1 MKISLFKNSI
11 IRLGV
16 DRAVS
21 YTLLVR
27 AWQMLAGLC
36 TIFVIAK
43 FFTPIE
49 QGYFYTFASI
59 LALQIFFE
67 LGLTYVVMQF
77 ASHEMALLSWS
88 PDRLIKGDAVAR
100 ARLGSLVR
108 MSLKWYFIAAC
119 LFAIIVLPLGLL
131 FFGKS
136 PESLASGAWQIPWA
150 LLVMFTAGVLFVS
163 PIFAILEGCNLMADV
178 AKFRVIQDIFSYAVF
193 WYAIVSGAGLFA
205 ISFLPA
211 IRLLMAILWIFW
223 FYKGF
228 LWNSINFKMK
238 GVKIDWRKE
247 FWPLQWKIAV
257 SSMSGYFY
265 FYLFTPILFTY
276 AGPVQAGKMGM
287 SLSIVGALN
296 TVCMTWVNTKTPL
309 FCKLIAL
316 KNFKELDIIYFQA
329 LKQAVIIS
337 LIAYIS
343 MILGLVTLTQLEVS
357 FTERLLGILPFSLL
371 LGGSFINVI
380 IFSHATYLRSHKQ
393 EPLLIYSLTMAIFN
407 TLIAFFLGKEYG
419 AMGMAGGNILLTLI
433 IGLPWATFVFNNK
446 RRVLH

>member
-1 MKISLFKNSI
+1 MFKNSI
-11 IRLGV
+11 IRLGI

-27 AWQMLAGLC
+27 TWQMMAGLC

-67 LGLTYVVMQF
+67 LGLTYVLMQF

-88 PDRLIKGDAVAR
+88 ADRLIQGNAVAR

-108 MSLKWYFIAAC
+108 MSLRWYFIAAC
-119 LFAIIVLPLGLL
+119 LFVSIVLPSGLL
-131 FFGKS
+131 FFGKP
-136 PESLASGAWQIPWA
+136 PETLVSGAWQIPWA
-150 LLVMFTAGVLFVS
+150 LLVIFTAGVLIIS

-178 AKFRVIQDIFSYAVF
+178 AKFRVIQDIFSYAIF

-205 ISFLPA
+205 IPILPA
-211 IRLLMAILWIFW
+211 IRLLTAILWIFW

-228 LWNSINFKMK
+228 IWDSINFKMGK
-238 GVKIDWRKE
+238 VKIDWRNE

-265 FYLFTPILFTY
+265 FYLFTPILFAY
-276 AGPVQAGKMGM
+276 SGPVQAGQMGM
-287 SLSIVGALN
+287 SLSILGALN
-296 TVCMTWVNTKTPL
+296 TACMTWVNTKTPI

-316 KNFKELDIIYFQA
+316 KKFKELDITYFQA
-329 LKQAVIIS
+329 LKQAIKIS
-337 LIAYIS
+337 VIAYIS
-343 MILGLVTLTQLEVS
+343 IMLGLVMLNEFEVTY
-357 FTERLLGILPFSLL
+357 TERLLGILPFSLL

-393 EPLLIYSLTMAIFN
+393 EPLLAYSLIMAVFN
-407 TLIAFFLGKEYG
+407 TLIGFFLGREYG
-419 AMGMAGGNILLTLI
+419 AIGMAGGNFLLTLI
-433 IGLPWATFVFNNK
+433 IGLPWAIFVFNNT
-446 RRVLH
+446 RRILH